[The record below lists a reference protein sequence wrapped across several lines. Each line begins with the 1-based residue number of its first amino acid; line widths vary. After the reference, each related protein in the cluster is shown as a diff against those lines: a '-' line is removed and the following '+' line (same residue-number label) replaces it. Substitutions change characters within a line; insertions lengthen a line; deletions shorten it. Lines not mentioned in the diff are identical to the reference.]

1 MQVKYKAVIF
11 HLQQMAIR
19 RRIIKLHTN
28 AADICINSNNQN
40 SAIMSIQITYNGGV
54 YEVNGLLNAQN
65 GKSLKNYFEV
75 LMNHSKGM
83 VLSLNKVLDIDSS
96 SVNII
101 SDLYRKA
108 QKNDK
113 LFYIIGK
120 ENQKVKELF
129 SALNYYD
136 ILL

>member
-1 MQVKYKAVIF
+1 
-11 HLQQMAIR
+11 
-19 RRIIKLHTN
+19 
-28 AADICINSNNQN
+28 
-40 SAIMSIQITYNGGV
+40 MSVQITYFGGV
-54 YEVNGLLNAQN
+54 YEISGLLNTQN
-65 GKSLKNYFEV
+65 GESLKNHFEA

-83 VLSLNKVLDIDSS
+83 VLSLNKVVDIDSS
-96 SVNII
+96 SVNVI
-101 SDLYRKA
+101 SYLYRRAEKS
-108 QKNDK
+108 NT

>member
-1 MQVKYKAVIF
+1 
-11 HLQQMAIR
+11 
-19 RRIIKLHTN
+19 
-28 AADICINSNNQN
+28 
-40 SAIMSIQITYNGGV
+40 MSIQITYDGGV
-54 YEVNGLLNAQN
+54 YEIKGLLNAQN
-65 GKSLKNYFEV
+65 GKSLKNHFEV

-83 VLSLNKVLDIDSS
+83 VLSLNKVVDIDSS

-108 QKNDK
+108 QKNDT

>member
-19 RRIIKLHTN
+19 RRILKLHTN
-28 AADICINSNNQN
+28 TADIYISINKQN
-40 SAIMSIQITYNGGV
+40 SKLMSVQIKYFGGV
-54 YEVNGLLNAQN
+54 YEISGLLNTQN
-65 GKSLKNYFEV
+65 GESLKNYFEA

-83 VLSLNKVLDIDSS
+83 VLSLNKVVDIDSS
-96 SVNII
+96 SVNVILY
-101 SDLYRKA
+101 LYRRAEKSST
-108 QKNDK
+108 

-120 ENQKVKELF
+120 ENQKVKKLF
-129 SALNYYD
+129 SALNNHD